1 MGERLAVRRVLAV
14 HRDELLRVREDLRDG
29 GGQKDD
35 DDEDEDDDGGKV
47 LKERRSPRERDRMG
61 TSVDDDRSIDRS
73 IDRSRRVP

>member
-35 DDEDEDDDGGKV
+35 DDEDEDDENLDA
-47 LKERRSPRERDRMG
+47 DRMN
-61 TSVDDDRSIDRS
+61 VR
-73 IDRSRRVP
+73 